1 MYTVCI
7 PNEILSN
14 GLFVFFME
22 FQSIGVFLYG
32 LYDLP
37 KFRTVTF
44 LVSSFKYLHSY
55 HPLARSKYLVL
66 SDVKLFLESGIE
78 LFQLPLQLV
87 SLCLLCHSVLSMLF
101 SYTYNG
107 DDKLFALVTTFILIL
122 YV

>member
-1 MYTVCI
+1 MGYSYTVSMI
-7 PNEILSN
+7 Y
-14 GLFVFFME
+14 
-22 FQSIGVFLYG
+22 QS
-32 LYDLP
+32 
-37 KFRTVTF
+37 FRTVTF

-66 SDVKLFLESGIE
+66 LNVRLFLESGIG

-107 DDKLFALVTTFILIL
+107 DDKLFVCYNFYPDIVCITQQNVCGIL
-122 YV
+122 Y